1 MRSIYTL
8 GLAAVAA
15 LALMLPASA
24 SASPSASASVTLDH
38 LQDAHNGESNAQA
51 KYLAF
56 AKKADAEG
64 YASVAS
70 LFRAAARAEQIHAA
84 NHAVVI
90 QKLGAKPVATVKLP
104 EIKSTADNL
113 KAAVEGESYERDT
126 MYPQFI
132 KDARAAG
139 DADAVRTFNFALAA
153 EGEHAT
159 LYTDTSSTLST
170 LKGAQAA
177 TYYVCSVCGKTVVKV
192 DFAKCPVCFSP
203 KDKYVTVS

>member
-1 MRSIYTL
+1 MRSIITL
-8 GLAAVAA
+8 GLSITLAMA
-15 LALMLPASA
+15 LLLPA
-24 SASPSASASVTLDH
+24 SASASVTLDH
-38 LQDAHNGESNAQA
+38 LQEAYNGESNASA
-51 KYLAF
+51 RYVAF
-56 AKKADAEG
+56 AKRADADG

-70 LFRAAARAEQIHAA
+70 LFRAAARAEEIHAA
-84 NHAVVI
+84 NHAAVI
-90 QKLGAKPVATVKLP
+90 KKLGATPNATVKLP

-159 LYTDTSSTLST
+159 LYTDASSKLPT
-170 LKGAQAA
+170 LKNGQA
-177 TYYVCSVCGKTVVKV
+177 TSYYVCAVCGKTVPKI

>member
-1 MRSIYTL
+1 MRPAVTV
-8 GLAAVAA
+8 AAAA
-15 LALMLPASA
+15 LAALVFSQPATA
-24 SASPSASASVTLDH
+24 AASVTLDH
-38 LQDAHNGESNAQA
+38 LQEAYNGESNANA
-51 KYLAF
+51 KYVAF

-64 YASVAS
+64 YAAVAS
-70 LFRAAARAEQIHAA
+70 LFRAAAKAEEIHAA

-90 QKLGAKPVATVKLP
+90 TKMGAKPTASVKLP

-113 KAAVEGESYERDT
+113 KAAVEGESYERDK
-126 MYPQFI
+126 MYPQFV

-159 LYTDTSSTLST
+159 LYSDASAKLST
-170 LKGAQAA
+170 LKSAQGA
-177 TYYVCSVCGKTVVKV
+177 TYSVCSVCGKTVLKV